1 MTRLNLG
8 WLWLLGLWAG
18 GFGSLVGAQTVIP
31 INGVA
36 DKQTYT
42 DSVSFTVPAET
53 GFRYSITLND
63 QALPAGQTVQITEP
77 DFYLLLVLRSPIAG
91 GVTNSRLVRFLV
103 VAGERKGTEWGLPPH
118 VPSPVI
124 PSASTE
130 FGQANLRLLMPSR
143 LPLGLNLPVIA
154 WVEDAAGHARRV
166 NGVLA
171 AEGFPPMWVRRG
183 VGSAVHKV
191 EGPARTLT
199 FQAQLGGLS
208 SARQLELEEVSQWT
222 QARGILASQTE
233 WQDGSRVHLTGN
245 LTVPAGG
252 TLRIGAGSV
261 IQLDPRVD
269 ITNNGRI
276 LILGTQSDPVL
287 FLPAQPGRPWGGFI
301 MRSGTGMIE
310 GTGVIF
316 SGSGAEPAWFGQNGN
331 PGSHRKEQALFFVND
346 NQSVHL
352 THSAAIQLAGQLG
365 HSVKGGSFQLDHFL
379 MQRTTS
385 GGEFT
390 GASFRV
396 TDSAF
401 IECPEDSST
410 FVDGDN
416 DALYLVSGDHSFER
430 TLFGWT
436 KDDGVDSGGSGTAKL
451 RYQSC
456 WFESTFHEGN
466 SLSGAKDVL
475 TRDGIYLDCGQGIE
489 DGYEAPVGVADH
501 CFFAGNQVGVRH
513 GDNYPNIGAYAG
525 RITATN
531 CLILFNH
538 RDVFGYNWRSSGW
551 TNAVGQMVIR
561 DNWLSQDLPDF
572 PANRAWDPVADGV
585 RLASFGAS
593 DRVGVG
599 FGTRGSVALPAELRQ
614 GIPVRL
620 SMACT
625 RSVLVHYLWE
635 SPDGGSRSD
644 TISLLAGQL
653 GGFIPF
659 PGSWHGL
666 ARVTLVSADPA
677 EITGRAQILIQRNE
691 PQNTTS
697 LVPRAAVW
705 SYRDDAVDRGTSWRQ
720 TGYDDRAWPQGP
732 APFGYGDGPEG
743 TTLRATDTG
752 PEPRPFTYYFR
763 HAFEV
768 VDPNAFSEL
777 QFGVRRDDGVVV
789 HLNGEPLF
797 QMNMPDLA
805 DIKYSTPAASSVSDE
820 TSYFSTNLPP
830 TRLISGTNWLAV
842 ELHQSSMTS
851 GDAHFDLEVIG
862 APPAPPLR
870 LRFVQWDGET
880 YLYWEAAPAILLHAD
895 TLSGPWE
902 AVPTARS
909 PQLIAPSSRRFYRLG
924 LPTGNPI

>member
-8 WLWLLGLWAG
+8 WRWLLSLWVA
-18 GFGSLVGAQTVIP
+18 GFGCLADAQTLIP
-31 INGVA
+31 VDGVA

-42 DSVSFTVPAET
+42 DRATFSVPVEA

-63 QALPAGQTVQITEP
+63 QPLAPGQTVQLNQP
-77 DFYLLLVLRSPIAG
+77 DFYLLWVLRSPIAG
-91 GVTNSRLVRFLV
+91 GETNSRLVRFLV
-103 VAGERKGTEWGLPPH
+103 VAGERMGTEWGLPPH
-118 VPSPVI
+118 VPGPII

-143 LPLGLNLPVIA
+143 LPLGLDLPVVA
-154 WVEDAAGHARRV
+154 WVEDAEGHARRV
-166 NGVLA
+166 NGLLA
-171 AEGFPPMWVRRG
+171 ADGFPSMWVRRG
-183 VGSAVHKV
+183 VGSAVHTID
-191 EGPARTLT
+191 GPARSLA
-199 FQAQLGGLS
+199 FRAQIGGLS
-208 SARQLELEEVSQWT
+208 STRQLELEEVPQWT
-222 QARGILASQTE
+222 QARGVLASQTE
-233 WQDGSRVHLTGN
+233 WGDGSRVHLTGN
-245 LTVPAGG
+245 LTVPVGG
-252 TLRIGAGSV
+252 TLRIGAGTV
-261 IQLDPRVD
+261 IRLDPRVD

-276 LILGTQSDPVL
+276 LILGTESQPVL

-301 MRSGTGMIE
+301 MRSGAGAIE

-346 NQSVHL
+346 NQSIHL
-352 THSAAIQLAGQLG
+352 TNAAAIQLAGQLG

-390 GASFRV
+390 GASFQV
-396 TDSAF
+396 SDSAF
-401 IECPEDSST
+401 IECPDDSNT

-416 DALYLVSGDHSFER
+416 DALYLVSGDHSFDH

-475 TRDGIYLDCGQGIE
+475 TRDGVYLDCGQGIE

-501 CFFAGNQVGVRH
+501 CFFSGNQVGVRH

-551 TNAVGQMVIR
+551 TNAVGQMLIR

-572 PANRAWDPVADGV
+572 PSNRQWDPASDGA

-593 DRVGVG
+593 DRVGIG
-599 FGTRGSVALPAELRQ
+599 LGTRGSVALPTELRQ

-644 TISLLAGQL
+644 TISLAAGQL

-659 PGSWHGL
+659 PGSWQGL
-666 ARVTLVSADPA
+666 ARVTLASADPG
-677 EITGRAQILIQRNE
+677 EITGRAQVLIQRTE
-691 PQNTTS
+691 PGGTTP
-697 LVPRAAVW
+697 LVARASVW
-705 SYRDDAVDRGTSWRQ
+705 RYRDDAVDRGTSWRR
-720 TGYDDRAWPQGP
+720 TDYDDEAWPQGP

-763 HAFEV
+763 HPFQVADASSFG
-768 VDPNAFSEL
+768 EL
-777 QFGVRRDDGVVV
+777 RFAVRRDDGVVA

-805 DIKYSTPAASSVSDE
+805 DLRYSTPAASSVSDE
-820 TSYFSTNLPP
+820 TSYFPTNLPSAK
-830 TRLISGTNWLAV
+830 LVSGTNWLAV
-842 ELHQSSMTS
+842 ELHQSSVTS
-851 GDAHFDLEVIG
+851 GDAHFDLELIG
-862 APPAPPLR
+862 APPVPPLR
-870 LRFVQWDGET
+870 LRFVQWGRDT
-880 YLYWEAAPAILLHAD
+880 YVYWELPQAILQQASS
-895 TLSGPWE
+895 LSGPWE
-902 AVPTARS
+902 DVTAARS
-909 PQLIAPSSRRFYRLG
+909 PQLIAPSNPRFYRLRIPAG
-924 LPTGNPI
+924 L